1 MKRKTN
7 ISVLDNIGLRR
18 NINIEVGKTGSFP
31 SGDLLD
37 ANATESLI
45 NEHVGAMTGVSDV
58 INTKQDI
65 ISDLDTI
72 RSGAA
77 AGATALQQNEADE
90 LYQPKGSYLT
100 QHQDISGKADK
111 SEIPTKVSQLTNDS
125 GFTANAGTITGITMN
140 GQSKGTSGV
149 VDLGTVIT

>member
-1 MKRKTN
+1 MKSKTN

-18 NINIEVGKTGSFP
+18 NISIEVGETGNFP

-45 NEHVGAMTGVSDV
+45 SEHVEAMTGVSDA
-58 INTKQDI
+58 INTKQDV

-77 AGATALQQNEADE
+77 AGATALQQNEADA

-100 QHQDISGKADK
+100 
-111 SEIPTKVSQLTNDS
+111 
-125 GFTANAGTITGITMN
+125 
-140 GQSKGTSGV
+140 
-149 VDLGTVIT
+149 